1 MKARVAIDLVNKYL
15 ETGFDVL
22 GQIKKY
28 ESSNRFNPKKM
39 PERQVKRADI
49 KFIYSWIH
57 YAPLSWFEEIRK
69 LEEDVKSATENKG
82 GPVFSLCSYCS
93 TPESQT
99 QKHKRCS

>member
-39 PERQVKRADI
+39 P
-49 KFIYSWIH
+49 
-57 YAPLSWFEEIRK
+57 
-69 LEEDVKSATENKG
+69 
-82 GPVFSLCSYCS
+82 
-93 TPESQT
+93 
-99 QKHKRCS
+99 